1 MPVRG
6 VACVPAQGLVC
17 LQHGLDESSPY
28 AASFRACHPSGRTEG
43 RRPSVFLLHPP
54 RLEVRGLKS
63 RASNGG
69 HSPPL
74 YIGDGS
80 RMVDDVADR
89 AHPREARSR
98 VVAGVATL
106 RYK

>member
-1 MPVRG
+1 MAG
-6 VACVPAQGLVC
+6 VAASATPPESPFHKGICGSERERCRRVSPAGSPRVSLGFSFFLTPKSGGQGV
-17 LQHGLDESSPY
+17 DMDS
-28 AASFRACHPSGRTEG
+28 A
-43 RRPSVFLLHPP
+43 
-54 RLEVRGLKS
+54 
-63 RASNGG
+63 GG

>member
-1 MPVRG
+1 
-6 VACVPAQGLVC
+6 
-17 LQHGLDESSPY
+17 
-28 AASFRACHPSGRTEG
+28 
-43 RRPSVFLLHPP
+43 
-54 RLEVRGLKS
+54 
-63 RASNGG
+63 
-69 HSPPL
+69 L